1 MEQFNFI
8 KSLSDTVEINGAIAD
23 VSMAIISQASVDDI
37 SYIVQKHAK
46 HLTESAFGFVGYIDP
61 QTGYLICSTLTR
73 DIWDQCQVTEKIF
86 IFKKFTGLWGWVLK
100 KRKPI
105 LTNTPSDDHRC
116 SGTPPGHIPINRFL
130 AAPALS
136 GEVLIGI
143 VALANSNRDYLEK
156 DLQLIEHLAGLY
168 ALAIERKQA

>member
-37 SYIVQKHAK
+37 SYIVQKHTK

-73 DIWDQCQVTEKIF
+73 DIWDKCQVQEKDF

-100 KRKPI
+100 NRKPI
-105 LTNTPSDDHRC
+105 LTK
-116 SGTPPGHIPINRFL
+116 I
-130 AAPALS
+130 
-136 GEVLIGI
+136 
-143 VALANSNRDYLEK
+143 
-156 DLQLIEHLAGLY
+156 
-168 ALAIERKQA
+168 